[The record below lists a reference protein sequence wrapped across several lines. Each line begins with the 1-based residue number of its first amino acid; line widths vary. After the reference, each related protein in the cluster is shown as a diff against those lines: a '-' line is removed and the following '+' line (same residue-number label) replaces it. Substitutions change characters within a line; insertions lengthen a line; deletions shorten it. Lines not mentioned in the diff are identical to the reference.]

1 MWNHIQGVDFVVLGY
16 IALHSVRNRQ
26 SVSQQLFSAGRL
38 QLIKSEFS
46 FIRKYFNIR
55 WWSEKVSQ
63 KDNDQHF
70 RSNLVLTWK
79 RDKPTTQLV
88 P

>member
-55 WWSEKVSQ
+55 W
-63 KDNDQHF
+63 
-70 RSNLVLTWK
+70 
-79 RDKPTTQLV
+79 
-88 P
+88 